1 MRYIPVLV
9 GLLLSATT
17 LPAMAAPYVFAVPP
31 RQSREKTEQTYGP
44 VATYLSQ
51 VTGHPFQLIFEDNW
65 LSYES
70 DMKTGR
76 FDLVFDGPSFIA
88 WRVRHLHFTPLAKLK
103 GHLVF
108 NVIVNGKDSKIQSPL
123 DLVGRP
129 VCAFPP
135 PNIGTLTLYNL
146 FPNPLD
152 QPRQVPQKSLKE
164 GYQQVVSGGC
174 MATILPTMVYR
185 KLSHG
190 APPGQT
196 RVIFTSTPIPN
207 QGFSAGPRI
216 PAPVQA
222 EIRKALLSPAGAKAT
237 APMRALFNNRP
248 LVPTQGAEYEGA
260 DQLLKSVWGFSS

>member
-1 MRYIPVLV
+1 MRYLPLLV
-9 GLLLSATT
+9 ALLLGVTT
-17 LPAMAAPYVFAVPP
+17 LPAAAAPYVFAVPP
-31 RQSREKTEQTYGP
+31 RQSLEKTQQTYGP
-44 VATYLSQ
+44 VAAYLSQ

-70 DMKTGR
+70 DMKSGR

-88 WRVRHLHFTPLAKLK
+88 WRMRHLHFTPLARLK

-108 NVIVNGKDSKIQSPL
+108 NIIVSGKDGKIQSPD

-135 PNIGTLTLYNL
+135 PNIATLTLYGL

-152 QPRQVPQKSLKE
+152 QPLQVPQKSLKE
-164 GYQQVVSGGC
+164 GYDEVVSGRC
-174 MATILPTMVYR
+174 KATILPTMVYR
-185 KLSHG
+185 KLSKG

-196 RVIFTSTPIPN
+196 RVLYTSAPIAN

-216 PAPVQA
+216 SAGLQA
-222 EIRKALLSPAGAKAT
+222 EIRRALLSPGGAKAT
-237 APMRALFNNRP
+237 ATMRALFNNRP
-248 LVPTQGAEYEGA
+248 LVPADAAEYEGA
-260 DQLLKSVWGFSS
+260 DRLLKSVWGFSS